1 MPMLV
6 LLPMLCV
13 CEKLEY
19 NHCNDAMM
27 GRLLNAHDN
36 WFPLCCDHTELTL
49 ESGLRLRHPTAEE
62 FKATLDK
69 EFLRI

>member
-1 MPMLV
+1 MLV

-19 NHCNDAMM
+19 NQCNDAMM

-36 WFPLCCDHTELTL
+36 
-49 ESGLRLRHPTAEE
+49 
-62 FKATLDK
+62 
-69 EFLRI
+69 